1 MTSRC
6 IRYHSSMHRYRRDL
20 IEVRYI
26 QKQRFKSVLSLVEN
40 NINKALEY
48 NVVYLQGSVSA
59 MLTFGDPGRIRLS
72 ILERKGDSESR
83 PRNIF
88 EVRSFNLFC

>member
-1 MTSRC
+1 MR
-6 IRYHSSMHRYRRDL
+6 HRRDL

-40 NINKALEY
+40 NINKALEC

-59 MLTFGDPGRIRLS
+59 RLTRLHD
-72 ILERKGDSESR
+72 EAVA
-83 PRNIF
+83 P
-88 EVRSFNLFC
+88 

>member
-26 QKQRFKSVLSLVEN
+26 QKQRFKSVLSVVEN

-59 MLTFGDPGRIRLS
+59 RLTNTWHPTHSNGCTVTYIV
-72 ILERKGDSESR
+72 K
-83 PRNIF
+83 
-88 EVRSFNLFC
+88 